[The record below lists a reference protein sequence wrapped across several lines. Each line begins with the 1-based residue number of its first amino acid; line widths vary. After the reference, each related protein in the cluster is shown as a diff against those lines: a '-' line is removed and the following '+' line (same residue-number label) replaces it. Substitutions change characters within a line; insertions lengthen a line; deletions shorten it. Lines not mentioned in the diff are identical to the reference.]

1 MKHWRPEG
9 WNNSYRNAFEL
20 QGRVDTELE
29 YYGKC
34 FEAGADAML
43 EVLRTSYV
51 TSSPWTPYDNEMH
64 GTWAMIPDDP
74 QPVKEVPRDPWC
86 SLWDKQP
93 SEKPQSNERH
103 LFEAYAPGACVRSDI
118 CILCGHLKDDSTFH
132 IKPAE
137 PQLMICPKAKECGD
151 KCEFPP
157 HTIPH
162 IKDNTGCLANAGIS
176 HCPAC
181 VPYVPEKET
190 ISGWWL
196 NHITGNKE
204 FATINI
210 PPFIKVKIEDNQGY
224 HLQHPASKV
233 IESGYLEIVFG
244 KGLVEV
250 PKLSCTFTRN

>member
-1 MKHWRPEG
+1 MKWRPEN
-9 WNNSYRNAFEL
+9 WSYGDGYSKPQRKCL
-20 QGRVDTELE
+20 HGKGRVRA
-29 YYGKC
+29 

-43 EVLRTSYV
+43 EALRKEGYETSQG
-51 TSSPWTPYDNEMH
+51 DGLRLLF
-64 GTWAMIPDDP
+64 GTDVFIPDDP
-74 QPVKEVPRDPWC
+74 QP
-86 SLWDKQP
+86 
-93 SEKPQSNERH
+93 SEKPAEKSVMGD
-103 LFEAYAPGACVRSDI
+103 LLDEAG
-118 CILCGHLKDDSTFH
+118 CIGYGDNHGNFI
-132 IKPAE
+132 IKPK

-162 IKDNTGCLANAGIS
+162 KKDNTGCLANAGIS

>member
-34 FEAGADAML
+34 FEDGADAIL
-43 EVLRTSYV
+43 EALRKGGYETSQG
-51 TSSPWTPYDNEMH
+51 DGMRLLF
-64 GTWAMIPDDP
+64 GTDAFIPDDP
-74 QPVKEVPRDPWC
+74 QP
-86 SLWDKQP
+86 
-93 SEKPQSNERH
+93 SEKPVIMPGHNENSQ
-103 LFEAYAPGACVRSDI
+103 P
-118 CILCGHLKDDSTFH
+118 
-132 IKPAE
+132 
-137 PQLMICPKAKECGD
+137 LMICPKAKECGD

-196 NHITGNKE
+196 NHITGKEE

-233 IESGYLEIVFG
+233 IESGYKCSHCGWWVIYGTVHFCPVKRATFFTQS
-244 KGLVEV
+244 KGTGYVS
-250 PKLSCTFTRN
+250 KGDDR

>member
-1 MKHWRPEG
+1 MNVWIVGENTIGCTDNTYGWLIDGVFDSKAAAILRCTTPKHFIGPLELNKVYPDEQRKWEG
-9 WNNSYRNAFEL
+9 A
-20 QGRVDTELE
+20 
-29 YYGKC
+29 YYPLA
-34 FEAGADAML
+34 E
-43 EVLRTSYV
+43 
-51 TSSPWTPYDNEMH
+51 
-64 GTWAMIPDDP
+64 PDP
-74 QPVKEVPRDPWC
+74 
-86 SLWDKQP
+86 QP
-93 SEKPQSNERH
+93 SEKPVE
-103 LFEAYAPGACVRSDI
+103 
-118 CILCGHLKDDSTFH
+118 K
-132 IKPAE
+132 
-137 PQLMICPKAKECGD
+137 QLMICPKVKTCIKTEPRFCGHD
-151 KCEFPP
+151 SP
-157 HTIPH
+157 HK
-162 IKDNTGCLANAGIS
+162 IKSNCSNTAVN
-176 HCPAC
+176 CPAC

>member
-1 MKHWRPEG
+1 MKWRPQG
-9 WNNSYRNAFEL
+9 WINPWANPNHKLLYFKNMDLDKLVSDR
-20 QGRVDTELE
+20 
-29 YYGKC
+29 

-43 EVLRTSYV
+43 EALRKEGYETSQG
-51 TSSPWTPYDNEMH
+51 DGMRLLF
-64 GTWAMIPDDP
+64 GTDVFIPDDP
-74 QPVKEVPRDPWC
+74 QP
-86 SLWDKQP
+86 
-93 SEKPQSNERH
+93 SEKPVE
-103 LFEAYAPGACVRSDI
+103 
-118 CILCGHLKDDSTFH
+118 K
-132 IKPAE
+132 
-137 PQLMICPKAKECGD
+137 QLMICPKVKTCIKTEPRFCGHD
-151 KCEFPP
+151 SP
-157 HTIPH
+157 HK
-162 IKDNTGCLANAGIS
+162 IKSNCSNTAGN
-176 HCPAC
+176 CAAC

>member
-1 MKHWRPEG
+1 MNVWIVGENTIGCTDNTYGWLIDGVFDSKAAAILRCTTPKHFIGPLELNKVYPDEQRKWEG
-9 WNNSYRNAFEL
+9 A
-20 QGRVDTELE
+20 
-29 YYGKC
+29 YYPLA
-34 FEAGADAML
+34 E
-43 EVLRTSYV
+43 
-51 TSSPWTPYDNEMH
+51 P
-64 GTWAMIPDDP
+64 DP
-74 QPVKEVPRDPWC
+74 QP
-86 SLWDKQP
+86 
-93 SEKPQSNERH
+93 SE
-103 LFEAYAPGACVRSDI
+103 
-118 CILCGHLKDDSTFH
+118 
-132 IKPAE
+132 KPAE

-151 KCEFPP
+151 KCEFPS

-196 NHITGNKE
+196 NHITGKEE

>member
-1 MKHWRPEG
+1 MNVWIVGENTIGCTDNTYGWLIDGVFDSKAAAILRCTTPKHFIGPLELNKVYPDEQRKWEG
-9 WNNSYRNAFEL
+9 A
-20 QGRVDTELE
+20 
-29 YYGKC
+29 YYPLA
-34 FEAGADAML
+34 E
-43 EVLRTSYV
+43 
-51 TSSPWTPYDNEMH
+51 P
-64 GTWAMIPDDP
+64 DP
-74 QPVKEVPRDPWC
+74 QPVKKVLRDPWC

-181 VPYVPEKET
+181 VPYVPEKWVDVT
-190 ISGWWL
+190 RIGQS
-196 NHITGNKE
+196 NK
-204 FATINI
+204 
-210 PPFIKVKIEDNQGY
+210 IKGCAGVWFSDKE
-224 HLQHPASKV
+224 HR
-233 IESGYLEIVFG
+233 E
-244 KGLVEV
+244 
-250 PKLSCTFTRN
+250 